1 MYTSVSI
8 GVIVL
13 YDMSTRVRVSNVIL
27 LSYYLMLNEKEKK
40 FYQAPI
46 LNEQTTNKTKQS
58 KVNKYLVKKKQK
70 QNKRNNVPLK

>member
-1 MYTSVSI
+1 
-8 GVIVL
+8 
-13 YDMSTRVRVSNVIL
+13 MSTRVPASNVIL

-58 KVNKYLVKKKQK
+58 KVNKYLVKK
-70 QNKRNNVPLK
+70 NKNKTNETTSP